1 LDVIAPGP
9 RLGLT
14 GGLLGARRLFARETL
29 LVPHVPATSTAKL
42 VRLGSVAALVGL
54 VLALIWL
61 GGGGAAAA
69 RSSPRCVVPGV
80 GKPLHLVWRPDMQG
94 ALRYKRTRIG
104 DVAFAVRTD
113 ARFYAYRPDHVE
125 WSASVLKAMLLVA
138 YLDRPPVARRDLDS
152 DDRDLLNPMITVSD
166 NDAATEVRSIVGN
179 SGLSA
184 LAHRVGMTSFEPAA
198 IWGESHI
205 TARDQTKFFLH
216 IDRFIPALHRAYALR
231 LLASVTPSQRWGIGE
246 VAPKGWKLYFKG
258 GWGSGT
264 GLIDH
269 QVALLVRG
277 CARVSVAVLTMD
289 DGNHPYGQATLKGMF
304 ARLLRGLPTGSSR
317 RAQTVPTS

>member
-1 LDVIAPGP
+1 MPKRPPTLRIA
-9 RLGLT
+9 RLGLPAVVMA
-14 GGLLGARRLFARETL
+14 LGIV
-29 LVPHVPATSTAKL
+29 VPGAGT
-42 VRLGSVAALVGL
+42 
-54 VLALIWL
+54 
-61 GGGGAAAA
+61 AAAA
-69 RSSPRCVVPGV
+69 GGSQRCVVPGV
-80 GKPLHLVWRPDMQG
+80 GKPLSQVWRPDMQA

-104 DVAFAVRTD
+104 DIAFAVRTD
-113 ARFYAYRPDHVE
+113 SRFYSYRPDHVE

-138 YLDRPPVARRDLDS
+138 YLDRPSVARRELNS
-152 DDRDLLNPMITVSD
+152 RDRALLNPMITVSD
-166 NDAATEVRSIVGN
+166 NNAATEVRSIVGN

-216 IDRFIPALHRAYALR
+216 IDRFIPKLHRGYAMR

-258 GWGSGT
+258 GWGYGT

-277 CARVSVAVLTMD
+277 CSRVSVAVLTMH
-289 DGNHPYGQATLKGMF
+289 DGSHAYGKATLRAMF
-304 ARLLRGLPTGSSR
+304 SRLLRGLPSGRVKTHR
-317 RAQTVPTS
+317 R

>member
-1 LDVIAPGP
+1 MFQTLPGRRVP
-9 RLGLT
+9 NRMRGVVGCCRLL
-14 GGLLGARRLFARETL
+14 ARET
-29 LVPHVPATSTAKL
+29 VPHVPAASGSKM
-42 VRLGSVAALVGL
+42 VRLGSLAAIVFL
-54 VLALIWL
+54 LALGIVTS
-61 GGGGAAAA
+61 GGGGVATA
-69 RSSPRCVVPGV
+69 RSSRRCIVPAV
-80 GKPLHLVWRPDMQG
+80 GKPLGQVWRPDMQG
-94 ALRYKRTRIG
+94 ALRYKRTRVG
-104 DVAFAVRTD
+104 DIAFAVRTD
-113 ARFYAYRPDHVE
+113 SRFWAYRPDHVE

-138 YLDRPPVARRDLDS
+138 YLDRPSVAHRDLNES
-152 DDRDLLNPMITVSD
+152 DRALLNPMITVSD

-216 IDRFIPALHRAYALR
+216 IDSFIPRLHRAYAMR
-231 LLASVTPSQRWGIGE
+231 LLASITPSQRWGIGE

-289 DGNHPYGQATLKGMF
+289 DGSHAYGKETLKGMF
-304 ARLLRGLPTGSSR
+304 AWLLRGLPTGTSKHP
-317 RAQTVPTS
+317 RA

>member
-1 LDVIAPGP
+1 V
-9 RLGLT
+9 
-14 GGLLGARRLFARETL
+14 
-29 LVPHVPATSTAKL
+29 
-42 VRLGSVAALVGL
+42 VRLGSVAAIVFL
-54 VLALIWL
+54 LALGTVTSGA
-61 GGGGAAAA
+61 GGVATA

-80 GKPLHLVWRPDMQG
+80 GKPLGQLWQPDMQG
-94 ALRYKRTRIG
+94 ALRYKRTRVG
-104 DVAFAVRTD
+104 DIAFAVRTD
-113 ARFYAYRPDHVE
+113 SRFWSYRPDHVE
-125 WSASVLKAMLLVA
+125 WSASVLKAMLLVS
-138 YLDRPPVARRDLDS
+138 YLDRPSVAVRDLNEG
-152 DDRDLLNPMITVSD
+152 DRALLNPMITVSD

-179 SGLSA
+179 SGLST

-216 IDRFIPALHRAYALR
+216 IDSFIPKLHRAYAMR
-231 LLASVTPSQRWGIGE
+231 LLASVTPSQRWGVGE
-246 VAPKGWKLYFKG
+246 VAPKGWKLYCKG

-289 DGNHPYGQATLKGMF
+289 DGSHPYGKETLKGMF
-304 ARLLRGLPTGSSR
+304 ARLLRGLPTGATKR
-317 RAQTVPTS
+317 RPGVVTP

>member
-1 LDVIAPGP
+1 VAAV
-9 RLGLT
+9 
-14 GGLLGARRLFARETL
+14 GLLLALAVVWSRGVA
-29 LVPHVPATSTAKL
+29 TAK
-42 VRLGSVAALVGL
+42 
-54 VLALIWL
+54 
-61 GGGGAAAA
+61 
-69 RSSPRCVVPGV
+69 SPSRCVVPGV
-80 GKPLHLVWRPDMQG
+80 GKPLDRVWRPDMQS
-94 ALRYKRTRIG
+94 ALRYKRTRVG
-104 DVAFAVRTD
+104 DIAFAVRTD

-138 YLDRPPVARRDLDS
+138 YLDRPSVARRDLDGR
-152 DDRDLLNPMITVSD
+152 DRVLLNPMITVSD

-216 IDRFIPALHRAYALR
+216 IDSFIPKLHRAYALR
-231 LLASVTPSQRWGIGE
+231 LLASVTPSQRWGVGE
-246 VAPKGWKLYFKG
+246 VAPQGWKLYFKG

-289 DGNHPYGQATLKGMF
+289 DGTHPYGKDTLKGMF
-304 ARLLRGLPTGSSR
+304 ARLLRGLPTGAHR
-317 RAQTVPTS
+317 RHA

>member
-1 LDVIAPGP
+1 MS
-9 RLGLT
+9 
-14 GGLLGARRLFARETL
+14 
-29 LVPHVPATSTAKL
+29 PAASRAKL
-42 VRLGSVAALVGL
+42 VGLGAVAAIGFL
-54 VLALIWL
+54 LALGIVWSR
-61 GGGGAAAA
+61 GGGVATAK
-69 RSSPRCVVPGV
+69 SSPPCVVPDV
-80 GKPLHLVWRPDMQG
+80 GKPLDQVWRPDMQS
-94 ALRYKRTRIG
+94 ALRYKRTRVG

-113 ARFYAYRPDHVE
+113 SRFYAYRPDHVE
-125 WSASVLKAMLLVA
+125 WSASVLKAMLLVV
-138 YLDRPPVARRDLDS
+138 YLDQPSVARRDLDER
-152 DDRDLLNPMITVSD
+152 DRALLNPMITVSD

-205 TARDQTKFFLH
+205 TARDQTKFFLD
-216 IDRFIPALHRAYALR
+216 IDSFVPKLHRAYAMR

-246 VAPKGWKLYFKG
+246 VAPKGWKPYFKG

-289 DGNHPYGQATLKGMF
+289 DGSHAYGKDTLKGMF
-304 ARLLRGLPTGSSR
+304 ARLLRGLPTGTSR
-317 RAQTVPTS
+317 RHA

>member
-1 LDVIAPGP
+1 MS
-9 RLGLT
+9 
-14 GGLLGARRLFARETL
+14 
-29 LVPHVPATSTAKL
+29 PAVSRAKL
-42 VRLGSVAALVGL
+42 VRLGSLAAIGFLLAVGI
-54 VLALIWL
+54 VWSR
-61 GGGGAAAA
+61 GGGAATAK
-69 RSSPRCVVPGV
+69 SSRPCVVPGV
-80 GKPLHLVWRPDMQG
+80 GKPLDQMWRPDMQS

-104 DVAFAVRTD
+104 DIAFAVRTD
-113 ARFYAYRPDHVE
+113 SHFYAYRPDHVE

-138 YLDRPPVARRDLDS
+138 YLDQPSVARRDLNAR
-152 DDRDLLNPMITVSD
+152 DRALLNPMITVSD

-216 IDRFIPALHRAYALR
+216 IDSLIPKLHRAYAMR
-231 LLASVTPSQRWGIGE
+231 LLASVTSSQRWGIGE
-246 VAPKGWKLYFKG
+246 VAPKGWRLYFKG

-289 DGNHPYGQATLKGMF
+289 DGNHAYGKDTLKGMF
-304 ARLLRGLPTGSSR
+304 ARLLRGLPTGTSR
-317 RAQTVPTS
+317 RHA

>member
-1 LDVIAPGP
+1 MRGVLGFY
-9 RLGLT
+9 RLP
-14 GGLLGARRLFARETL
+14 ARQTVAY
-29 LVPHVPATSTAKL
+29 VPAVASGAKM
-42 VRLGSVAALVGL
+42 VRLGSIAALAFL
-54 VLALIWL
+54 LALGIVTSGQ
-61 GGGGAAAA
+61 GGVATA
-69 RSSPRCVVPGV
+69 RSSPRCVVPGI
-80 GKPLHLVWRPDMQG
+80 GEPLGQVWHPDMQA
-94 ALRYKRTRIG
+94 ALRYKRTRVG
-104 DVAFAVRTD
+104 DIAFAVRTD
-113 ARFYAYRPDHVE
+113 SRFWAYRPDHVE

-138 YLDRPPVARRDLDS
+138 YLDRPSVARRDLHRS
-152 DDRDLLNPMITVSD
+152 DRALLNPMITVSD
-166 NDAATEVRSIVGN
+166 NGAATEVRSIVGN

-216 IDRFIPALHRAYALR
+216 IDSFIPKLHRAYAMR

-277 CARVSVAVLTMD
+277 CTRVSVAVLTMD
-289 DGNHPYGQATLKGMF
+289 DGSHAYGKETLKGMF
-304 ARLLRGLPTGSSR
+304 ARLLVGLPTGTPR
-317 RAQTVPTS
+317 LPRT

>member
-1 LDVIAPGP
+1 
-9 RLGLT
+9 
-14 GGLLGARRLFARETL
+14 
-29 LVPHVPATSTAKL
+29 
-42 VRLGSVAALVGL
+42 
-54 VLALIWL
+54 
-61 GGGGAAAA
+61 
-69 RSSPRCVVPGV
+69 
-80 GKPLHLVWRPDMQG
+80 MQA

-104 DVAFAVRTD
+104 DIAFAVRTD
-113 ARFYAYRPDHVE
+113 SRFYAYRADHVE

-138 YLDRPPVARRDLDS
+138 YLDRPSVAHRTLD
-152 DDRDLLNPMITVSD
+152 DNDRALLNPMITVSD

-184 LAHRVGMTSFEPAA
+184 LAHRVGMTNFEPAA

-216 IDRFIPALHRAYALR
+216 IDSFIPKLHRAYAMR

-258 GWGSGT
+258 GWGYGT

-289 DGNHPYGQATLKGMF
+289 DGSHTYGKATLKGMF
-304 ARLLRGLPTGSSR
+304 ARLLRGLPTGEIKPQLR
-317 RAQTVPTS
+317 

>member
-1 LDVIAPGP
+1 MVRCASIAAVVVLLS
-9 RLGLT
+9 LGILT
-14 GGLLGARRLFARETL
+14 
-29 LVPHVPATSTAKL
+29 S
-42 VRLGSVAALVGL
+42 
-54 VLALIWL
+54 
-61 GGGGAAAA
+61 GGGGVATA

-80 GKPLHLVWRPDMQG
+80 GKPLYQVWRPGMQA
-94 ALRYKRTRIG
+94 ALHYKRTRIG
-104 DVAFAVRTD
+104 DIAFAVRTD
-113 ARFYAYRPDHVE
+113 SHFYAYRPDHVE

-138 YLDRPPVARRDLDS
+138 YLDRPSVARRDLNS
-152 DDRDLLNPMITVSD
+152 GDRALLNPMITVSD

-179 SGLSA
+179 WGLSA

-216 IDRFIPALHRAYALR
+216 IDSFIPKLHRAYAMR

-289 DGNHPYGQATLKGMF
+289 DGSHAYGKETLKGMF
-304 ARLLRGLPTGSSR
+304 ARLLRGLPTGTSR
-317 RAQTVPTS
+317 RQG

>member
-1 LDVIAPGP
+1 VLRHRTGFKRLVCVVLAGGAFAVLGGATPIAGGAVGGP
-9 RLGLT
+9 RGSA
-14 GGLLGARRLFARETL
+14 GA
-29 LVPHVPATSTAKL
+29 S
-42 VRLGSVAALVGL
+42 
-54 VLALIWL
+54 
-61 GGGGAAAA
+61 AA
-69 RSSPRCVVPGV
+69 RAPKQCLVPGV
-80 GKPLHLVWRPDMQG
+80 GKPLGDVWHPD
-94 ALRYKRTRIG
+94 LRAARAYKRTRIG
-104 DVAFAVRTD
+104 DIAFAVRTER
-113 ARFYAYRPDHVE
+113 RFWSYRPDHVE

-138 YLDRPPVARRDLDS
+138 YLDRPSVAHRDLNS
-152 DDRDLLNPMITVSD
+152 GDRALLDPMIEESD

-216 IDRFIPALHRAYALR
+216 IDSFVPPLHRAYALR

-289 DGNHPYGQATLKGMF
+289 DGSHAYGKDTLKGMF
-304 ARLLRGLPTGSSR
+304 SRLLRGLPTGATKR
-317 RAQTVPTS
+317 KQGR

>member
-1 LDVIAPGP
+1 M
-9 RLGLT
+9 
-14 GGLLGARRLFARETL
+14 RR
-29 LVPHVPATSTAKL
+29 
-42 VRLGSVAALVGL
+42 
-54 VLALIWL
+54 
-61 GGGGAAAA
+61 
-69 RSSPRCVVPGV
+69 PGV
-80 GKPLHLVWRPDMQG
+80 GKPLNQVWRPDIQ
-94 ALRYKRTRIG
+94 AARRYKRTRVG
-104 DVAFAVRTD
+104 DIAFAVRTD
-113 ARFYAYRPDHVE
+113 SRFYAYRPDHVE

-138 YLDRPPVARRDLDS
+138 YLDRPSVAGRDLNGR
-152 DDRDLLNPMITVSD
+152 DRALLNPMITVSD

-216 IDRFIPALHRAYALR
+216 IDSFIPKLHRAYAMR

-258 GWGSGT
+258 GWGYGT

-269 QVALLVRG
+269 QVVLLVRG

-289 DGNHPYGQATLKGMF
+289 DGSHAYGKATLRAMF
-304 ARLLRGLPTGSSR
+304 ARLLRGLPTGASR
-317 RAQTVPTS
+317 RDI

>member
-1 LDVIAPGP
+1 MLKRGNRWAMRVAAAVATIMA
-9 RLGLT
+9 
-14 GGLLGARRLFARETL
+14 LGA
-29 LVPHVPATSTAKL
+29 VPAGVAGA
-42 VRLGSVAALVGL
+42 RGGSV
-54 VLALIWL
+54 
-61 GGGGAAAA
+61 
-69 RSSPRCVVPGV
+69 CVVPGY
-80 GKPLHLVWRPDMQG
+80 GERLNYLWKPDMRSAIDYAHTRQG
-94 ALRYKRTRIG
+94 DI
-104 DVAFAVRTD
+104 AFAVRTD
-113 ARFYAYRPDHVE
+113 HRFYGYRAEHVE
-125 WSASVLKAMLLVA
+125 WSASVVKAMLLVA
-138 YLDRPPVARRDLDS
+138 YLDRPSVARRNLNER
-152 DDRDLLNPMITVSD
+152 DRALLNPMITVSD

-216 IDRFIPALHRAYALR
+216 IDSFIPKLHRAYAMR

-289 DGNHPYGQATLKGMF
+289 DGSHAYGKDTLKGMF
-304 ARLLRGLPTGSSR
+304 ARLLRGLPTGASR
-317 RAQTVPTS
+317 RHT

>member
-1 LDVIAPGP
+1 MSPAASRATPVRFALIAAIGFILA
-9 RLGLT
+9 LGLGWSR
-14 GGLLGARRLFARETL
+14 GGDMA
-29 LVPHVPATSTAKL
+29 TAK
-42 VRLGSVAALVGL
+42 SSAA
-54 VLALIWL
+54 
-61 GGGGAAAA
+61 
-69 RSSPRCVVPGV
+69 CVVPGV
-80 GKPLHLVWRPDMQG
+80 GKPLGQVWRPDMQS

-104 DVAFAVRTD
+104 DIAFAVRTD

-138 YLDRPPVARRDLDS
+138 YLDRPSVARRNLNER
-152 DDRDLLNPMITVSD
+152 DRALLNPMITVSD

-216 IDRFIPALHRAYALR
+216 IDSFIPKLHRAYAMR
-231 LLASVTPSQRWGIGE
+231 LLASVASSQRWGVGE

-277 CARVSVAVLTMD
+277 CARLSVAVLTMH
-289 DGNHPYGQATLKGMF
+289 DGNHAYGKATLKGMF
-304 ARLLRGLPTGSSR
+304 SRLLRGLPTGAR
-317 RAQTVPTS
+317 RQTRFEPTSPTVRK

>member
-1 LDVIAPGP
+1 MPPRPEAKIV
-9 RLGLT
+9 RLGLVAT
-14 GGLLGARRLFARETL
+14 VVLLALGT
-29 LVPHVPATSTAKL
+29 LVPA
-42 VRLGSVAALVGL
+42 
-54 VLALIWL
+54 
-61 GGGGAAAA
+61 GGGAAAA
-69 RSSPRCVVPGV
+69 RSSSSPCVVPGV
-80 GKPLHLVWRPDMQG
+80 GKPLGQVWRPDMLA
-94 ALRYKRTRIG
+94 ALRYKRTRVG
-104 DVAFAVRTD
+104 DIAFAVRTD
-113 ARFYAYRPDHVE
+113 SHFYAYRADHVE

-138 YLDRPPVARRDLDS
+138 YLNRPSVAHRELN
-152 DDRDLLNPMITVSD
+152 DRDRALLNPMITVSD

-216 IDRFIPALHRAYALR
+216 IDSFIPKLHRAYAMR

-258 GWGSGT
+258 GWGYGT

-277 CARVSVAVLTMD
+277 CTRVSVAVLTMY
-289 DGNHPYGQATLKGMF
+289 DGNHAYGKATLKAMF
-304 ARLLRGLPTGSSR
+304 ARLLRGLPTGATKR
-317 RAQTVPTS
+317 GRA

>member
-1 LDVIAPGP
+1 MGCCRLVARQTVPMSLVAPG
-9 RLGLT
+9 
-14 GGLLGARRLFARETL
+14 
-29 LVPHVPATSTAKL
+29 AKL
-42 VRLGSVAALVGL
+42 VRIGSIAAVGFT
-54 VLALIWL
+54 LALGHVWF
-61 GGGGAAAA
+61 GGGGVAMAS
-69 RSSPRCVVPGV
+69 SSPPCVVPGV
-80 GKPLHLVWRPDMQG
+80 GKPLDQVWRPNMQS
-94 ALRYKRTRIG
+94 ALGYKRTRVG

-113 ARFYAYRPDHVE
+113 SRFYAYRPDHVE

-138 YLDRPPVARRDLDS
+138 YLDRPSVARRDLNER
-152 DDRDLLNPMITVSD
+152 DRALLNPMITVSD

-216 IDRFIPALHRAYALR
+216 IDSFIPKLHRAYGMR

-289 DGNHPYGQATLKGMF
+289 DGSHAYGKDTLKGVF
-304 ARLLRGLPTGSSR
+304 ARLLRGLPTGTSR
-317 RAQTVPTS
+317 RHA